1 MLPRKGWEAGKCT
14 EDISDMVKGLGSWEK
29 IEKGQE
35 ATVRQKQRSAM
46 ALNFA
51 VLLKTH
57 GQFSR
62 VPCDA
67 ASEIPLSLFVM

>member
-1 MLPRKGWEAGKCT
+1 
-14 EDISDMVKGLGSWEK
+14 MVKGLGSWK
-29 IEKGQE
+29 KKTKKNKEKGQE
-35 ATVRQKQRSAM
+35 ATGRQKQRSAV

-67 ASEIPLSLFVM
+67 ASEISLSLFVM